1 MGAQEKIYYFGY
13 GTNKDLAMMQHMVGR
28 KDLTGEPGV
37 LLDYELAI
45 QNFNQ
50 IRGEI
55 KNGSPAPVSPRQIIE
70 EGFDNTFE
78 LFVARPKKGA
88 KCHGTIWHLT
98 PHEFEL
104 TREWELVDFGMY
116 EDAKGLAVNEA
127 GDEFPIVTQALINK
141 PDDIDRVVEGADYEP
156 YLVPKDKILDKAD
169 QVLEDYYN
177 RIKDSGS
184 N

>member
-1 MGAQEKIYYFGY
+1 MQNNEIIYYFGY
-13 GTNKDLAMMQHMVGR
+13 GTNKDLSMMQHMVGR
-28 KDLTGEPGV
+28 NDLYGEAGV

-45 QNFNQ
+45 QSFDQ

-55 KNGSPAPVSPRQIIE
+55 IGGSPTPVSPRQIIE

-98 PHEFEL
+98 PLEFEL

-116 EDAKGLAVNEA
+116 EDAEGVAINEKGE
-127 GDEFPIVTQALINK
+127 EFNVVTQALINK
-141 PDDIDRVVEGADYEP
+141 PDDVDRIIEGSDYQA
-156 YLVPKDKILDKAD
+156 YLVPEDKILAKAD
-169 QVLEDYYN
+169 QVREGYYKRMEGTN
-177 RIKDSGS
+177 SQ
-184 N
+184 